1 MFLTRTIQEGYMVN
15 KVQLAAEAGGIPVTW
30 PESGAPEYVA
40 RLDFA
45 MLRALGIAPSIR
57 EASERWR
64 VSFGVARRL
73 ISEAEGIVVSLQ
85 TDEA

>member
-1 MFLTRTIQEGYMVN
+1 MVN
-15 KVQLAAEAGGIPVTW
+15 KVQLAAEAGGVPVTW
-30 PESGAPEYVA
+30 PETGAPEYVA

-57 EASERWR
+57 EAADRWR

-73 ISEAEGIVVSLQ
+73 ISEAEGIVVSFHAG
-85 TDEA
+85 EG